1 MSAYAVAY
9 IRRTINQSP
18 DIAEYLRRV
27 SDTMDPFGG
36 RFLVHNAELEVMEG
50 SWPGGLIIIEF
61 PDRATA
67 HTWYDSPDYQAILPL
82 RTRHI
87 EMDVVLV
94 DGVPEGY
101 RGADALAKLSF

>member
-9 IRRTINQSP
+9 VRKIIDQSP

-27 SDTMDPFGG
+27 SDTLDPFGG

-67 HTWYDSPDYQAILPL
+67 HAWYDSAEYQKILPL

-87 EMDVVLV
+87 EMDVVFV
-94 DGVPEGY
+94 DGRPEGY
-101 RGADALAKLSF
+101 RGSEALAGH